1 MSKVFK
7 SIILLIFS
15 FSAIAADSPAGVFI
29 TLGTAGGPNAEVTRS
44 QPANALVVGSDVYL
58 VDAGDGAGGQL
69 AKAGFLVERVKGL
82 FISHLHFDHTG
93 GVLAL
98 LGLRL
103 QLNAPETLDI
113 YGPPGTGKFIEGLLE
128 GMAPAMDAAYGLPG
142 QTWPSKLNVMELV
155 HGSTV
160 ELAGASVK
168 VAENTHYIIE
178 GNDQSDLPHEEGYV
192 SLSYRFDL
200 ANRSIVYTGDT
211 GPSRA
216 VTELAANAAILVSEM
231 MDVPLVLEDIKR
243 TRPNMPP
250 QMLAGVSAH
259 LNPHHLTPQQVGELA
274 AAANVKELV
283 ITHFVPSVTSPI
295 DERKYRNMI
304 REHFDGEVIFAS
316 DLDRF

>member
-15 FSAIAADSPAGVFI
+15 FSAIAADSPAGEFI

-69 AKAGFLVERVKGL
+69 AKAGFLVEQVKGL

-93 GVLAL
+93 GVLAV

-103 QLNAPETLDI
+103 QLNAPQTLDI
-113 YGPPGTGKFIEGLLE
+113 YGPPGTEKFINGLLT
-128 GMAPAMDAAYGLPG
+128 GMAPAMEAAYGLPG
-142 QTWPSKLNVMELV
+142 QTWPSKLNVIELV
-155 HGSTV
+155 DGSTV
-160 ELAGASVK
+160 ELTGANVR

-178 GNDQSDLPHEEGYV
+178 GSDQSDLPDEEGYV
-192 SLSYRFDL
+192 SLSYRFDF

-211 GPSRA
+211 GPSSA
-216 VTELAANAAILVSEM
+216 VTELAKGADVLVSEM
-231 MDVPLVLEDIKR
+231 MDVALVLEDIKR
-243 TRPNMPP
+243 TRPGMPA
-250 QMLAGVSAH
+250 QMLAGIAAH
-259 LNPHHLTPQQVGELA
+259 LNPHHLTPGQVGEMA
-274 AAANVKELV
+274 AAADVKELV
-283 ITHFVPSVTSPI
+283 ITHFVPSVTSQE
-295 DERKYRNMI
+295 DERKYRNLI
-304 REHFDGEVIFAS
+304 REFFSGEIIFAS